1 MKNIILPI
9 LFPFIFCSFTSYS
22 QNWSPVR
29 ANSKMNFRHSA
40 SDVITNT
47 IRVDSVKIV
56 YGDSAFYFNRIVK
69 DVPGNPDI
77 VLRNQ
82 PQFLEKEMVRLGNT
96 GWYRFSQPGK
106 FYLNTHAKTG
116 DTWIFD
122 STSNIVATVFE
133 TTVMDIFGIADSV
146 KSIELTSGIEDN
158 IRLSKNFGL
167 IEFPDLENGGVFIL
181 EGIQGTEYGTSV
193 SDFRNIFDFYS
204 GDVFQYTGD
213 VGGGSTGQIDYY
225 TLKYAITSKD
235 SSNSE
240 LKYGYQGYKK
250 GFVWDIFD
258 PSLSYSY
265 AFPVSGLLVYTASSM
280 PLSDLLPNELVFLED
295 CYCIDCYNGTVFA
308 RALFSKD
315 SLDID
320 TKMIGFSWQSND
332 FTIDGE
338 LLSEMEDCIDTM
350 ARYDEYDNFEGIS
363 GITLKNNLGIVE
375 FNAYYFEDDDVYKL
389 EGYVKDG
396 DTVGTI
402 TPDSLLYVKIPDHFV
417 ENHFGI
423 LVSPNPAGDF
433 IFVQSGTENLNGCL
447 LTLKDI
453 SGRTIVQTTLSG
465 KDDRIDVSTVS
476 AGIYLFLISRQN
488 TLISSGKIIIE

>member
-1 MKNIILPI
+1 MKYLISIL
-9 LFPFIFCSFTSYS
+9 LIFLGIPLLA
-22 QNWSPVR
+22 QNWRPIR
-29 ANSKMNFRHSA
+29 ANSKMNFRHSGA
-40 SDVITNT
+40 DIITNT
-47 IRVDSVKIV
+47 IWVDSVKIV

-82 PQFLEKEMVRLGNT
+82 PQFLEKEMVRLGNS

-122 STSNIVATVFE
+122 STGNIVATVIE
-133 TTVMDIFGIADSV
+133 TTIMDIFGIADSV
-146 KSIELTSGIEDN
+146 KTIDLNSGIEDI
-158 IRLSKNFGL
+158 IRISKNFGL
-167 IEFPDLENGGVFIL
+167 IGFPDLEDDGVYTL

-193 SDFRNIFDFYS
+193 TDFRNIFDFQT

-213 VGGGSTGQIDYY
+213 AGGGSTGQIDYY

-235 SSNSE
+235 SSITE

-250 GFVWDIFD
+250 GFVMDLFN
-258 PSLSYSY
+258 PSFSYNY

-280 PLSDLLPNELVFLED
+280 PLSDLMPNELVFLED

-308 RALFSKD
+308 RPLFSKD
-315 SLDID
+315 SLDIN
-320 TKMIGFSWQSND
+320 TKTIGFRWQSDD

-338 LLSEMEDCIDTM
+338 LLSEMEACIDTM
-350 ARYDEYDNFEGIS
+350 ARYDEYYNFEGIL
-363 GITLKNNLGIVE
+363 GITLKSNLGIVE
-375 FNAYYFEDDDVYKL
+375 YNAYYFEDDDVYKL
-389 EGYVKDG
+389 EGYIKDG

-402 TPDSLLYVKIPDHFV
+402 TPDSLLYVKIPDHCA
-417 ENHFGI
+417 ENHIGL

-433 IFVQSGTENLNGCL
+433 ISVQSEYENLRGCL

-453 SGRTIVQTTLSG
+453 SGRTVMQASLSG

-476 AGIYLFLISRQN
+476 KGIYLFLITRQN
-488 TLISSGKIIIE
+488 TLLRSGKVIIE